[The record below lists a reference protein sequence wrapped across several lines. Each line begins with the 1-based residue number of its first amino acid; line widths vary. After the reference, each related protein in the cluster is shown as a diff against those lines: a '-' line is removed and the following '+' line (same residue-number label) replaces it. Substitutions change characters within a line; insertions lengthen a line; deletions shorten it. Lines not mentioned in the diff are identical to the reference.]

1 MTQNAKKIQNV
12 NNVQNAGNV
21 QDVNKAQNVWKTTAR
36 LAGRLHGQRVR
47 LTVVGISI
55 IIYVG
60 LSIWNPVYSAKVI
73 DQLWTNIQAAWKSGT
88 PFSITWGHMGREL
101 FQLTVQYFFTW
112 IFYYLQ
118 SYLMANVAETLTCT
132 LRTEISCKLNRLPL
146 RFFDRNK
153 AGEILSRVTS
163 DLDKVAEVLQT
174 GLLKLIVAIGTI
186 IGSLIVM
193 FIYSVPLTL
202 IFLLFMLAAILVTK
216 AVSRMSLESAAA
228 RQETIGVLT
237 GITEEYYKGRDV
249 IKAYNHEQQSIEQV
263 KKAAEDNRIANQKA
277 DFLTNCVN
285 PLIRL
290 LTRLAHV
297 VVAVIAGKAMLD
309 GRMTVGVVQAFFQYV
324 NQTAEPMTEAS
335 YMINSLQSAI
345 ASAERT
351 FGLLDEMEEIPD
363 KEVTADLERAEGHIA
378 FEHVSFGYDPGKLLM
393 KDISFHAEPGQKIA
407 VVGSTGAGKTTLI
420 NLLMRFYEINSGR
433 ITVDGVPTTDLTR
446 SGLRQN
452 FGMVLQDTWLFGGTV
467 AENIAY
473 GKADATREEI
483 VEAAKAAKVDY
494 FIRTMPK
501 GYDTMLDNEASN
513 LSAGQKQLLTI
524 ARVFLCN
531 PPILILDEATSSVDT
546 RTEVEIGKAM
556 KKLMKGRTSFVI
568 DHRLSTIRDAD
579 MILFMEK
586 GNIIEQGSHK
596 ELLAKDGAY
605 AKLYYS
611 QFE

>member
-420 NLLMRFYEINSGR
+420 NLLMRFYEINGGR

>member
-1 MTQNAKKIQNV
+1 
-12 NNVQNAGNV
+12 
-21 QDVNKAQNVWKTTAR
+21 
-36 LAGRLHGQRVR
+36 
-47 LTVVGISI
+47 
-55 IIYVG
+55 
-60 LSIWNPVYSAKVI
+60 
-73 DQLWTNIQAAWKSGT
+73 
-88 PFSITWGHMGREL
+88 
-101 FQLTVQYFFTW
+101 
-112 IFYYLQ
+112 
-118 SYLMANVAETLTCT
+118 MANVAETLTCT

-216 AVSRMSLESAAA
+216 AVSKMSLESAAA
-228 RQETIGVLT
+228 RQETIGALT

-297 VVAVIAGKAMLD
+297 VIAVIAGKAMLD
-309 GRMTVGVVQAFFQYV
+309 GTMTVGVVQAFFQYV

-351 FGLLDEMEEIPD
+351 FELLDEVEEIPD

-393 KDISFHAEPGQKIA
+393 KDISFHTEPGQKTA

-568 DHRLSTIRDAD
+568 VHRLSTIRDAD

-586 GNIIEQGSHK
+586 GNIIEQGNHK